1 MIIKKMGWNVLVV
14 LSLLSVA
21 SSALAQTPEEKLAS
35 LKLTLPPV
43 SKAIANYVP
52 AVRTGNLLF
61 LAGHLSRDVEGKV
74 IAGKV
79 GSTVD
84 EAKAVEAA
92 QRTALALIATLK
104 AELGD
109 LRRVKRIVRVGGF
122 VNCTEEFTRQPV
134 VINGCS
140 DLLVAV
146 FGDAGRHARAAIGT
160 NALPLGA
167 VVEIELIAEV
177 SD

>member
-1 MIIKKMGWNVLVV
+1 MIIKLIKIAGVV
-14 LSLLSVA
+14 GVMAVA
-21 SSALAQTPEEKLAS
+21 ALNAKAQTPEEKLAG
-35 LKLTLPPV
+35 LNLTLPTP
-43 SKAIANYVP
+43 SRAIANYVS
-52 AVRTGNLLF
+52 AVRTGNLIFVSGQL
-61 LAGHLSRDVEGKV
+61 GRDADGKL

-79 GSTVD
+79 GAAVD

-92 QRTALALIATLK
+92 RQAGLGLISILK

-109 LRRVKRIVRVGGF
+109 LRKVKRIVRVGGF
-122 VNCTEEFTRQPV
+122 VNCTDDFTRQSV

-146 FGDAGRHARAAIGT
+146 FGDAGRHARAAVGT

-167 VVEIELIAEV
+167 AVEIELVAEV